1 MTDITIPK
9 DGPPSFFYII
19 TWSDRVK
26 IRKASWGPSADPPA
40 QKDITQKSQLCIQRP
55 TPKIPHINRSDIT
68 RRCLII
74 CLESMLNCVGRDTG
88 KLLEIFSVLIKVDR
102 TKSIDQLL
110 TIALLESS
118 GEQTALYRRSD
129 MHTIM
134 FTQCRAA
141 LLVAR
146 GGY

>member
-1 MTDITIPK
+1 
-9 DGPPSFFYII
+9 
-19 TWSDRVK
+19 
-26 IRKASWGPSADPPA
+26 
-40 QKDITQKSQLCIQRP
+40 
-55 TPKIPHINRSDIT
+55 
-68 RRCLII
+68 
-74 CLESMLNCVGRDTG
+74 MLNCVGRDTG

-110 TIALLESS
+110 TIALLEWS

-129 MHTIM
+129 MPTIM